1 MKDYLIYKN
10 QIEKIISNVEAQV
23 CVSFYDLDLKKSF
36 SINGDKKVLS
46 ASLIKILIMA
56 TLMKNIKENT
66 LSLED
71 KISITENM
79 KTNGDGILKEL
90 SAEHKFS
97 IKELITLMIIL
108 SDNQAT
114 NILID
119 IVGMENI
126 NILAQ
131 ELELKQTV
139 LERKMM
145 DNVVCEN
152 GKDNYCCADDIAL
165 LLKMIFEKNL
175 VDEKSSYLMLEI
187 LLKQQ
192 QGERLQRYLPDD
204 IKIAHK
210 CGDLKNVENDAGII
224 WTRSKKYIL
233 VVLVSFVKNN
243 LEAKQ
248 IIGEISRYIYEKM
261 EE

>member
-56 TLMKNIKENT
+56 TVMKNIKENT

-131 ELELKQTV
+131 ELELKQTI

-145 DNVVCEN
+145 DNVAREN
-152 GKDNYCCADDIAL
+152 EKDNYCCADDIAL

-175 VDEKSSYLMLEI
+175 VDEKSSDLMLEI

-248 IIGEISRYIYEKM
+248 MIGEISRYIYKKM

>member
-56 TLMKNIKENT
+56 TVMKNIKENT
-66 LSLED
+66 LSLEN

-108 SDNQAT
+108 
-114 NILID
+114 
-119 IVGMENI
+119 
-126 NILAQ
+126 
-131 ELELKQTV
+131 K
-139 LERKMM
+139 
-145 DNVVCEN
+145 
-152 GKDNYCCADDIAL
+152 
-165 LLKMIFEKNL
+165 IF
-175 VDEKSSYLMLEI
+175 
-187 LLKQQ
+187 
-192 QGERLQRYLPDD
+192 
-204 IKIAHK
+204 
-210 CGDLKNVENDAGII
+210 
-224 WTRSKKYIL
+224 YIGFL
-233 VVLVSFVKNN
+233 
-243 LEAKQ
+243 
-248 IIGEISRYIYEKM
+248 
-261 EE
+261 

>member
-56 TLMKNIKENT
+56 TVMKNIKENT
-66 LSLED
+66 LSLEN

-145 DNVVCEN
+145 DNVAREN

-175 VDEKSSYLMLEI
+175 VDEKSSDLMLEI

-192 QGERLQRYLPDD
+192 QGERFQRYLPDD